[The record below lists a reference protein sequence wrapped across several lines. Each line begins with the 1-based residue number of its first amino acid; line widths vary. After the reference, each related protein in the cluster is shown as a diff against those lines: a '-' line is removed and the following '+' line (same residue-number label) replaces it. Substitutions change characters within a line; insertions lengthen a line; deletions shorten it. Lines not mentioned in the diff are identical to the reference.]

1 MSKIDIGIIV
11 SLVSLLGILVKIVAD
26 YTKLK
31 EKVVAIEKDCKDIRI
46 DTNKDIQNASQ
57 LLNNEINTMKEDAK
71 AEKKYT
77 HESFVKITN
86 EQQQTSVILK
96 EVSITLR
103 SMTNTMDQRLTSLE
117 RKIDSITTLKVARND
132 KY

>member
-57 LLNNEINTMKEDAK
+57 LLNNEINTIKEDAK

>member
-11 SLVSLLGILVKIVAD
+11 SLVSLLGILVKIVTD

-31 EKVVAIEKDCKDIRI
+31 EKVVTIEKDCKDIRI